1 MPSSLARGFPTHQ
14 SSFETVAP
22 ARPLCNVNV
31 VHGGSELRVFGSLI
45 HGTSNPRSDLD
56 LLVAFPTSPSFEH
69 LLVMK
74 LALEDLLQGR
84 GDLVP
89 RPRLSARH

>member
-1 MPSSLARGFPTHQ
+1 MPFSLARGFPTHHA
-14 SSFETVAP
+14 SFETVAA

-45 HGTSNPRSDLD
+45 PGTSNPRSDLD
-56 LLVAFPTSPSFEH
+56 LLVAFPTSPNVEH

-84 GDLVP
+84 VDLVP
-89 RPRLSARH
+89 RLRLSAHH